1 MEGADS
7 SAIQPPTTEDVDEK
21 IREALAAGE
30 ALKRLSKEIARRA
43 GRPAREIYS
52 RALQLSKQSKPDP
65 E

>member
-1 MEGADS
+1 MEAR
-7 SAIQPPTTEDVDEK
+7 DEK
-21 IREALAAGE
+21 SREALAAGE

-52 RALQLSKQSKPDP
+52 RALQLSQNSAPKPKPDP